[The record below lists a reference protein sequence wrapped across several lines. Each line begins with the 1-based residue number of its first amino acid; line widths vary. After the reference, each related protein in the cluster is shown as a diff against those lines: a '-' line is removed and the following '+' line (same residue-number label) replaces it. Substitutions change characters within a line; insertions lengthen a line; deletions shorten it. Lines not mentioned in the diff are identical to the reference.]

1 MVTISYINYIFPK
14 MIKKYFKTHINS
26 FKLTFNNSVNQDII
40 KTMIENITKCIK
52 NGNKIIIAGNGGSA
66 ADSQHFAAEFTGR
79 YKLERLG
86 MAAIALNTD
95 SSALTAIGN
104 DYGFDR
110 VFSRQIE
117 ALGKKD
123 DIFIGISTSGNSQN
137 IIKACSEAKK
147 KGILTLGLLGK
158 DGGLAKNCFNKA
170 IIVKSNDSARIQEA
184 HIFIIHVICEE
195 VEKKLFQRK

>member
-1 MVTISYINYIFPK
+1 
-14 MIKKYFKTHINS
+14 MIKKYFKAHINT
-26 FKLTFNNSVNQDII
+26 FNLTFNNSINEDII
-40 KTMIENITKCIK
+40 KSMVENITRCIK

-110 VFSRQIE
+110 IFSRQIE
-117 ALGKKD
+117 ALGKND

-137 IIKACSEAKK
+137 IIKACNEAKK

-158 DGGLAKNCFNKA
+158 DGGLARKCFDKS
-170 IIVKSNDSARIQEA
+170 IIVKSKDSARIQEA
-184 HIFIIHVICEE
+184 HIFIIHLICEE
-195 VEKKLFQRK
+195 VEKKLFQKR

>member
-1 MVTISYINYIFPK
+1 
-14 MIKKYFKTHINS
+14 MIKKYYDTHINS
-26 FKLTFNNSVNQDII
+26 FNQTFKNFVNEEII
-40 KTMIENITKCIK
+40 KSMIENITKCIK

-79 YKLERLG
+79 YKLERIG
-86 MAAIALNTD
+86 IAAIALNTD

-104 DYGFDR
+104 DYGFNR

-123 DIFIGISTSGNSQN
+123 DIFIGISTSGNSEN
-137 IIKACSEAKK
+137 IIKACNEAKK

-158 DGGLAKNCFNKA
+158 DGGLARSCFNKS
-170 IIVKSNDSARIQEA
+170 IIVKSKDSARIQEA